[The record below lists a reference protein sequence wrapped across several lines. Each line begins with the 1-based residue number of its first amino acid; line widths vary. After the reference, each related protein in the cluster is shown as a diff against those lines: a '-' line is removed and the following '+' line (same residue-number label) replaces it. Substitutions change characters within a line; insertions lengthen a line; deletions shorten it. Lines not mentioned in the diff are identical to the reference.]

1 MAVKLRNGIV
11 LRNPAEKAK
20 RYAVQLK
27 CGFVNETGQKLSST
41 DTAWRLGYLQA
52 RKDEAR
58 AFKSNQKKKRQLN
71 AKLKKSGKVYKTKA
85 TVSRQ
90 KTKKRNK

>member
-1 MAVKLRNGIV
+1 MKYG
-11 LRNPAEKAK
+11 
-20 RYAVQLK
+20 
-27 CGFVNETGQKLSST
+27 CVNETGQKLSAT
-41 DTAWRLGYLQA
+41 DMAWRAGYLQA

-58 AFKSNQKKKRQLN
+58 AFNFNQKKKRQLN

-90 KTKKRNK
+90 KTKKRYR